1 MKILNEL
8 ILKNNLHLINM
19 KNRLFIVF
27 DQQLYFY
34 ITSHKLLSI
43 KNWRDRLGIEPSKPG
58 TQVSDGF
65 EDRGGHQNPIQPR
78 NDIIII

>member
-1 MKILNEL
+1 
-8 ILKNNLHLINM
+8 M

-78 NDIIII
+78 NDNYDYTTKIFVKQCRKS